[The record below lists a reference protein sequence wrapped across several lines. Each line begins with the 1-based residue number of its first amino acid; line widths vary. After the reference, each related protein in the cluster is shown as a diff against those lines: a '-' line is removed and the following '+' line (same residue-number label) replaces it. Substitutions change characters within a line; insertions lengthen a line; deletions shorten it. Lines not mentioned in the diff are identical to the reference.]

1 MFEGSFWEL
10 SLIFVLAL
18 VVFGPERLP
27 GLARSV
33 GLWVGR
39 ARAML
44 RNFNEQLERELAAE
58 EMRRAAASVRDGLK
72 GSETTQPSPDVT
84 QRSAETTVKRDDA

>member
-1 MFEGSFWEL
+1 MLEGSFWEL
-10 SLIFVLAL
+10 SFIFLIAL

-27 GLARSV
+27 GLARTV

-44 RNFNEQLERELAAE
+44 RNFNQQLEQELAAE
-58 EMRRAAASVRDGLK
+58 EMRRAAAAARDGLADSVK
-72 GSETTQPSPDVT
+72 PETPKHDP
-84 QRSAETTVKRDDA
+84 AGG

>member
-10 SLIFVLAL
+10 SFIFLLAL

-44 RNFNEQLERELAAE
+44 RNFNQQLEQELAAE
-58 EMRRAAASVRDGLK
+58 EMRRVAAAARDDLK
-72 GSETTQPSPDVT
+72 G
-84 QRSAETTVKRDDA
+84 AAGAVKPEAAKHDHTPG

>member
-27 GLARSV
+27 GLARSI

-39 ARAML
+39 ARAVM
-44 RNFNEQLERELAAE
+44 RNFNEQIEQELAAE
-58 EMRRAAASVRDGLK
+58 EMRKTAASIKDAIKTDG
-72 GSETTQPSPDVT
+72 
-84 QRSAETTVKRDDA
+84 VKRDDA

>member
-1 MFEGSFWEL
+1 MLEGSFWEL
-10 SLIFVLAL
+10 SFIFLIAL

-44 RNFNEQLERELAAE
+44 RNFNQQLEQELAAE
-58 EMRRAAASVRDGLK
+58 EMRRAAAAARQGLADTAGAVK
-72 GSETTQPSPDVT
+72 
-84 QRSAETTVKRDDA
+84 SATKQHDSAG